1 MPTVWTESRQC
12 LFVSAHLLAPIKSG
26 DPSLSTTHERKRAL
40 IVDDEPDIRE
50 LLEITLGRMNIDT
63 HAADSVTAAKNA
75 LATGNFDL
83 CLTDMNLPDGSGLD
97 LVEFIQINNPGT
109 PVAMITA
116 YGSVDTAIRALK
128 SGAFDFVSKPI
139 ELERLRGLVNTALK
153 LNPPDNAIPLQGGH
167 QLLGK
172 APAIEQLRQQVL
184 RLGRSQAPVFIQG
197 ESGSGKELVARL
209 IHTNSPRVSKPFVA
223 VNCGAIPSDL
233 MESEFFGH
241 RKGSFTGANE
251 DKKGLFQA
259 ADGGTLFLDE
269 VADLPLSMQ
278 VKLLRAIQEKA
289 VRRIGDHEEIPTDVR
304 ILSATHKDLSAEV
317 AGDRFRSDLFYRI
330 NVIEL
335 KVPPLRE
342 RPEDI
347 GLLTNLILKELG
359 EEAGVA
365 TPVLTEAA
373 VKALQAYSFPGNVRE
388 LENIL
393 ERAFTLSEG
402 SKIDVADLRLTPG
415 AADDAGNSPSGSNL
429 YPKINI
435 EEAFGSLEEFLESI
449 ERDVLTTALERSRWN
464 KTNAAKLL
472 GISFRALR
480 YRLKKLN
487 LDD

>member
-1 MPTVWTESRQC
+1 MGNTS
-12 LFVSAHLLAPIKSG
+12 
-26 DPSLSTTHERKRAL
+26 ERKQAL

-50 LLEITLGRMNIDT
+50 LLEITLGRMGVST
-63 HAADSVTAAKNA
+63 TAMESIELAKRA
-75 LATGNFDL
+75 LAERHFDL
-83 CLTDMNLPDGSGLD
+83 CLTDMNLPDGNGIE
-97 LVEFIQINNPGT
+97 LVEHIQSHHPGV

-128 SGAFDFVSKPI
+128 AGAFDFVSKPI

-153 LNPPDNAIPLQGGH
+153 LSVTTHSQALQGDH
-167 QLLGK
+167 KLLGN
-172 APAIEQLRQQVL
+172 APAIEQLRQQIL
-184 RLGRSQAPVFIQG
+184 KLGRSQAPVFIQG

-209 IHTNSPRVSKPFVA
+209 IHGNSPRASKPFVA
-223 VNCGAIPSDL
+223 VNCGAIPTDL
-233 MESEFFGH
+233 VESEFFGH
-241 RKGSFTGANE
+241 RKGSFTGATE

-269 VADLPLSMQ
+269 VADLPLAMQ

-289 VRRIGDHEEIPTDVR
+289 VRRVGDHEEIATDVR
-304 ILSATHKDLSAEV
+304 ILSATHKDLGAEV
-317 AGDRFRSDLFYRI
+317 NADRFRSDLFYRI

-335 KVPPLRE
+335 KVPPLRD

-347 GLLTNLILKELG
+347 PLLVDVVLEQLG
-359 EEAGVA
+359 EEAGIA
-365 TPVLTEAA
+365 APKLSAEARA
-373 VKALQAYSFPGNVRE
+373 ALNTYAFPGNVRE

-393 ERAFTLSEG
+393 ERAFTLCETDSI
-402 SKIDVADLRLTPG
+402 SVADLRLTANATEQPPARNG
-415 AADDAGNSPSGSNL
+415 AGGL
-429 YPKINI
+429 YPKIDI

-449 ERDVLTTALERSRWN
+449 EREVLTTALERARWN
-464 KTNAAKLL
+464 KTAAAKLL

>member
-1 MPTVWTESRQC
+1 MSNN
-12 LFVSAHLLAPIKSG
+12 A
-26 DPSLSTTHERKRAL
+26 ERKHAL

-50 LLEITLGRMNIDT
+50 LLEITLGRMGINT
-63 HAADSVTAAKNA
+63 EAVASLGLAKHALT
-75 LATGNFDL
+75 TRHFDL
-83 CLTDMNLPDGSGLD
+83 CLTDMNLPDGNGIE
-97 LVEFIQINNPGT
+97 LVEHIQANHPGV

-128 SGAFDFVSKPI
+128 AGAFDFVSKPI
-139 ELERLRGLVNTALK
+139 ELERLRGLIGTALK
-153 LNPPDNAIPLQGGH
+153 LSATAPIQTLQGDH
-167 QLLGK
+167 QLLGN
-172 APAIEQLRQQVL
+172 AASIEQLRQQVL
-184 RLGRSQAPVFIQG
+184 KLGRSQAPVFIQG

-209 IHTNSPRVSKPFVA
+209 IHANSPRGSKPFVA
-223 VNCGAIPSDL
+223 VNCGAIPTDL

-241 RKGSFTGANE
+241 RKGSFTGAGE

-269 VADLPLSMQ
+269 VADLPLAMQ

-289 VRRIGDHEEIPTDVR
+289 VRRIGDHEEIATDVR
-304 ILSATHKDLSAEV
+304 ILSATHKDLTAEV
-317 AGDRFRSDLFYRI
+317 NADRFRSDLFYRI

-335 KVPPLRE
+335 KVPPLRD

-347 GLLTNLILKELG
+347 PLLANVVLKQLG
-359 EEAGVA
+359 EEAGVP
-365 TPVLTEAA
+365 TPKLDTEALNLLKTYA
-373 VKALQAYSFPGNVRE
+373 FPGNVRE

-393 ERAFTLSEG
+393 ERAFTLCEG
-402 SKIDVADLRLTPG
+402 DAISAGDLRLNPG
-415 AADDAGNSPSGSNL
+415 NGDAANPPRNGSL
-429 YPKINI
+429 YPKIDV

-449 ERDVLTTALERSRWN
+449 EREVLTTALERARWN